1 MSIYSEE
8 IYSPDS
14 LEDIL
19 RYCDGCTEEEIQ
31 TILAEMYGAE

>member
-8 IYSPDS
+8 IYSPET
-14 LEDIL
+14 LEDFL

-31 TILAEMYGAE
+31 AILSDSYGAE